1 MHRSHVAT
9 RERVPII
16 IRMPAPIEDY
26 GLIGDATTVALV
38 SRQGSIDWLCLPR
51 IDSDACFAKLLGN
64 DQHGYWTVRPA
75 AAIQSLERRY
85 RPDTMVLET
94 EISTSGGRARIIDFM
109 PPGDSGHDI
118 LRIVEG
124 IEGEVPMHTDLNAR
138 FGYGAHIPWI
148 KVDGNR
154 ATLTSGPNALLL
166 VSPVP
171 LQPDWDAARVEA
183 NFVVRAGERVAF
195 ALTFYPSYTPTPLP
209 VIDVNLELERTE
221 RYWREWAS
229 RCRYEGPFRAAVVRS
244 LLTLKALTYAPTG
257 GIVAAPTTSLPEE
270 IGGVRN
276 WDYRY
281 CWLRDA
287 TLTLDAL
294 MRGGF
299 VDEAKA
305 WRDWLMR
312 AVAGAPAQLQIM
324 YGVAGEHRL
333 EEIELPWLPGYEDSK
348 PVRIGNGAY
357 DQFQLDVYGEVLNTL
372 YDAHVYG
379 VPDLPDTWGP
389 ILAIVDFVEQA
400 WQRKDEGIWEVRGEG
415 HRHFTHSKLMAW
427 VAVDR
432 AVRMI
437 EEFGVGGQHRLEK
450 RLHRWRALRE
460 QIRSDL
466 LQRGYNERVGAF
478 TQSYGSE
485 ALDASV
491 LLIPRM
497 GFLPADDP
505 RMVSTVAAIEKRLV
519 WDGLVL
525 RYSTET
531 GVDGLPGHEA
541 TFLIC
546 SFWLAD
552 VYAMMGRLDDAEA
565 LFERLVSL
573 STDLG
578 LLAEEYHPELHR
590 QLGNFPQAFS
600 HVGLI
605 NTAYLIEAKRAGRE
619 VSYPAPM
626 QLH

>member
-1 MHRSHVAT
+1 
-9 RERVPII
+9 
-16 IRMPAPIEDY
+16 MPAAIEDY
-26 GLIGDATTVALV
+26 GLIGDATTVALI
-38 SRQGSIDWLCLPR
+38 SRHGSMDWLCLPR

-64 DQHGYWTVRPA
+64 DQHGYWTLRPA
-75 AAIQSLERRY
+75 VAVLSIERHY
-85 RPDTMVLET
+85 RPDTLVLET
-94 EISTSGGRARIIDFM
+94 EIVCESGRARVIDFM
-109 PPGDSGHDI
+109 PPGGAEHDI
-118 LRIVEG
+118 IRIVEG
-124 IEGEVPMHTDLNAR
+124 IEGEVPMHGDLKVR

-148 KVDGNR
+148 RSNETC
-154 ATLTSGPNALLL
+154 ATLTSGPSALLFS
-166 VSPVP
+166 SPVP
-171 LQPDWDAARVEA
+171 LQPDPEGARIEA
-183 NFVVRAGERVAF
+183 NFVVRPGDHLPF
-195 ALTFYPSYTPTPLP
+195 ALTFYPSHQDSPSHL
-209 VIDVNLELERTE
+209 VDADKELERTE
-221 RYWREWAS
+221 RHWREWAS
-229 RCRYEGPFRAAVVRS
+229 RCTYEGPFRDAVVRS
-244 LLTLKALTYAPTG
+244 LLTLKALTYEPTG
-257 GIVAAPTTSLPEE
+257 GIVAAPTSSLPEDL
-270 IGGVRN
+270 GGVRN

-287 TLTLDAL
+287 SLTLDAL
-294 MRGGF
+294 MRGGYI
-299 VDEAKA
+299 DEATA

-333 EEIELPWLPGYEDSK
+333 NEVELPWLPGYEDSR
-348 PVRIGNGAY
+348 PVRIGNGAF

-372 YDAHVYG
+372 YDAHVNG
-379 VPDLPDTWGP
+379 VPDRPDTWAA

-400 WQRKDEGIWEVRGEG
+400 WQRKDEGIWEVRGAG
-415 HRHFTHSKLMAW
+415 HQHFTHSKVMAW

-437 EEFGVGGQHRLEK
+437 EEFGIGEQRMKNRLF
-450 RLHRWRALRE
+450 RWRALRE
-460 QIRSDL
+460 QIRSNL
-466 LQRGYNERVGAF
+466 IQRAFNERIGAF
-478 TQSYGSE
+478 TQSYGSN

-491 LLIPRM
+491 LLMPHM

-505 RMVSTVAAIEKRLV
+505 RMLSTVAAIEKGLT
-519 WDGLVL
+519 WDGLVR

-552 VYAMMGRLDDAEA
+552 NYAMVGRIDEAEKLLA
-565 LFERLVSL
+565 RLVSL
-573 STDLG
+573 SNDVG

-605 NTAYLIEAKRAGRE
+605 NTAHIIEAKRAGKTMA
-619 VSYPAPM
+619 VPIAA

>member
-1 MHRSHVAT
+1 
-9 RERVPII
+9 
-16 IRMPAPIEDY
+16 MPASIEDY
-26 GLIGDATTVALV
+26 GLIGDTTTVALV
-38 SRQGSIDWLCLPR
+38 SRNGSIDWLCLPR

-64 DQHGYWTVRPA
+64 DQHGYWTMRPA
-75 AAIQSLERRY
+75 AAVRSIERHY
-85 RPDTMVLET
+85 RHDTLVLESVIT
-94 EISTSGGRARIIDFM
+94 TDGGRARVIDFM
-109 PPGDSGHDI
+109 PPGQAADHDI
-118 LRIVEG
+118 IRIVEG
-124 IEGEVPMHTDLNAR
+124 IEGKTPMHVDLNAR

-148 KVDGNR
+148 KTNENQ
-154 ATLTSGPNALLL
+154 ATLTSGPSALLFS
-166 VSPVP
+166 SPVP
-171 LQPDWDAARVEA
+171 IEPDWEAARLEA
-183 NFVVRAGERVAF
+183 NFVVGAGERFPF
-195 ALTFYPSYTPTPLP
+195 ALKFYPSHERYSHK
-209 VIDVNLELERTE
+209 VIDVEKELERTE
-221 RYWREWAS
+221 RFWRDWAG
-229 RCRYEGPFRAAVVRS
+229 RCAYQGRFRDAVVRS
-244 LLTLKALTYAPTG
+244 LLTLKALTYEPTG

-270 IGGVRN
+270 LGGVRN

-294 MRGGF
+294 MRGGYL
-299 VDEAKA
+299 DEARE

-333 EEIELPWLPGYEDSK
+333 TEIELPWLPGYEDSR

-372 YDAHVYG
+372 YDAHVHG
-379 VPDLPDTWGP
+379 VPDLPDTWNT

-415 HRHFTHSKLMAW
+415 HRHFTHSKLMSW

-437 EEFGVGGQHRLEK
+437 EDFGVGGQHRLEK
-450 RLHRWRALRE
+450 RLYRWRALRE
-460 QIRSDL
+460 QIRDNV
-466 LQRGYNERVGAF
+466 LQRGFNARVGAF
-478 TQSYGSE
+478 TQSYGSD

-491 LLIPRM
+491 LLIPHM

-505 RMVSTVAAIEKRLV
+505 RMLSTVAAIEKGLT

-552 VYAMMGRLDDAEA
+552 NYAMVGRLDEAEA
-565 LFERLVSL
+565 LLERLVSL
-573 STDLG
+573 SSDLG

-605 NTAYLIEAKRAGRE
+605 NTAHFIEAKRAGME
-619 VSYPAPM
+619 VSYPAM
-626 QLH
+626 AQLH

>member
-1 MHRSHVAT
+1 
-9 RERVPII
+9 
-16 IRMPAPIEDY
+16 MPAPIEDY
-26 GLIGDATTVALV
+26 GLIGDATTAALI
-38 SRQGSIDWLCLPR
+38 SRHGSIDWLCLPR
-51 IDSDACFAKLLGN
+51 FDSDACFAKLLGT
-64 DQHGYWTVRPA
+64 DQNGYWTMRPA
-75 AAIQSLERRY
+75 AAVCKIERRY
-85 RPDTMVLET
+85 RRDSLVLET
-94 EISTSGGRARIIDFM
+94 EIATDKGRVRVIDFM
-109 PPGDSGHDI
+109 PPGETEHDI
-118 LRIVEG
+118 IRIVEG
-124 IEGEVPMHTDLNAR
+124 IEGEVPMHADLRAR
-138 FGYGAHIPWI
+138 FGYGAHIPWMRA
-148 KVDGNR
+148 NATS
-154 ATLTSGPNALLL
+154 ATLTSGPSALLFS
-166 VSPVP
+166 SPVP
-171 LQPDWDAARVEA
+171 IEPDWEAARVEA
-183 NFVVRAGERVAF
+183 NFTVHAGEHLPF
-195 ALTFYPSYTPTPLP
+195 ALTYYLSHRRPPAEA
-209 VIDVNLELERTE
+209 IDAAKELERTE
-221 RYWREWAS
+221 RHWRDWAS
-229 RCRYEGPFRAAVVRS
+229 RCAYQGPFRDAVVRS
-244 LLTLKALTYAPTG
+244 LLTLKALTHEPTG

-270 IGGVRN
+270 LGGVRN

-287 TLTLDAL
+287 TLTLEAL
-294 MRGGF
+294 MRGGYIE
-299 VDEAKA
+299 EATA

-333 EEIELPWLPGYEDSK
+333 HEVELPWLPGYEESR
-348 PVRIGNGAY
+348 PVRIGNGAH
-357 DQFQLDVYGEVLNTL
+357 DQFQLDVYGEVLNAL
-372 YDAHVYG
+372 YDAHVHG
-379 VPDLPDTWGP
+379 VPDSPDTWGT

-400 WQRKDEGIWEVRGEG
+400 WQRKDEGIWEVRGERR
-415 HRHFTHSKLMAW
+415 RHFTHSKLMAW

-437 EEFGVGGQHRLEK
+437 EEFGVGGRHRLET

-460 QIRSDL
+460 QIRGNV
-466 LQRGYNERVGAF
+466 LQRGYDTRIGAF
-478 TQSYGSE
+478 TQAYGSG

-491 LLIPRM
+491 LLIPHM

-505 RMVSTVAAIEKRLV
+505 RMLSTVAAIERDLT

-525 RYSTET
+525 RYCTET

-552 VYAMMGRLDDAEA
+552 NYAMVGRLDEAEA
-565 LFERLVSL
+565 LVERLVSL
-573 STDLG
+573 SSDLG

-619 VSYPAPM
+619 IGFPTAP

>member
-1 MHRSHVAT
+1 MGAHDRLLMAAS
-9 RERVPII
+9 
-16 IRMPAPIEDY
+16 IEDY
-26 GLIGDATTVALV
+26 GLIGDATTVGLV
-38 SRQGSIDWLCLPR
+38 SHHGSIDWLCLPR
-51 IDSDACFAKLLGN
+51 IDSDACCAKLLGN
-64 DQHGYWTVRPA
+64 DQHGYWAIRPA
-75 AAIQSLERRY
+75 AVIRSIERRY
-85 RPDTMVLET
+85 RQDTLILES
-94 EISTSGGRARIIDFM
+94 EIVANGGKARLIDFM
-109 PPGDSGHDI
+109 PPGKAGHDI
-118 LRIVEG
+118 IRIVEG
-124 IEGEVPMHTDLNAR
+124 IEGEVPMHADLKAR

-154 ATLTSGPNALLL
+154 STLTSGPNALLYI
-166 VSPVP
+166 SPVP
-171 LQPDWDAARVEA
+171 LEPDWDAARIEA
-183 NFVVRAGERVAF
+183 NFIVRAGERLAF
-195 ALTFYPSYTPTPLP
+195 ALTFYPSHEPPPPYP
-209 VIDVNLELERTE
+209 VNADQEIERTE
-221 RYWREWAS
+221 RHWRDWAS
-229 RCRYEGPFRAAVVRS
+229 RCCYRGPFRDAVVRS
-244 LLTLKALTYAPTG
+244 LLTLKALTHEPTG

-270 IGGVRN
+270 LGGVRN

-294 MRGGF
+294 MRCGYL
-299 VDEAKA
+299 DEAKA

-333 EEIELPWLPGYEDSK
+333 HEIELPWLPGYEDSR

-372 YDAHVYG
+372 YDAHVHNI
-379 VPDLPDTWGP
+379 PDLPDTWGP
-389 ILAIVDFVEQA
+389 ILAIVDFVEQV

-437 EEFGVGGQHRLEK
+437 EDFGVGGRHRLEK

-460 QIRSDL
+460 QIRANL
-466 LQRGYNERVGAF
+466 LQRGFNERVGAF

-491 LLIPRM
+491 LLIPHM

-505 RMVSTVAAIEKRLV
+505 RMLSTVAAIEKGLM
-519 WDGLVL
+519 WDGLLL

-552 VYAMMGRLDDAEA
+552 NYAMVGRLDEAEA
-565 LFERLVSL
+565 LLKRIVSF
-573 STDLG
+573 SSSLG
-578 LLAEEYHPELHR
+578 LLAEEYHPGLHR

-605 NTAYLIEAKRAGRE
+605 NTAYLIEEKRAGR
-619 VSYPAPM
+619 SIAHPALA
-626 QLH
+626 QFHG